1 MKMFRSLLLSLPLAA
16 FALMAP
22 QREAQACGACF
33 VPPDENTQVTGHRM
47 IFATSM
53 QQTTLYDQI
62 SWAGS
67 PESFSWVLPI
77 HGQVDVK
84 LSADALFAFLGAQSS
99 VQVSPPPLNCP
110 GPPPGCEY
118 PSSGGGDFD
127 GAGGAGGATSTN
139 TTTGVTVISQE
150 TVGPYE
156 TVQLKSDDPAA
167 LQTWL
172 ADHGYVVPDDV
183 KPVVDAY
190 QQEGFDFLAMK
201 LVPGQ
206 DVNSM
211 RPVRIT
217 TQGAGLTLPLR
228 MVAGGTGAVTPITLF
243 LMSEGRYQAKNF
255 PNLLLDESTLVF
267 HYADYTS
274 NYEPLIKTMFDA
286 SGGTGWLTQ
295 YANAFPKSSFL
306 STVLPV
312 LENNPGQTDWGDPA
326 NGVSEYDDA
335 VADLDTLFA
344 GMNEGS
350 TWMTRVHA
358 QLSRAALA
366 NDLEIEA
373 APAQDVVSNYLQAP
387 AADGPI
393 PACPDYSWCTD
404 PNAQDPPGAGSWSA
418 FGNGSNGNGFSKGK
432 GSCAIQRPGTSDA
445 PAALFTALGLAAA
458 AIGLRRRRNRK

>member
-1 MKMFRSLLLSLPLAA
+1 MKMSRSLLLSLPLAA
-16 FALMAP
+16 LALMAP
-22 QREAQACGACF
+22 PREAQACGACF

-84 LSADALFAFLGAQSS
+84 LSADALFAFLGAQSA
-99 VQVSPPPLNCP
+99 VQVFPPPLNCP
-110 GPPPGCEY
+110 GPPEGCEY
-118 PSSGGGDFD
+118 PSEGDYDSGGG
-127 GAGGAGGATSTN
+127 GSGGAGSTSTQ

-156 TVQLKSDDPAA
+156 TVQLKSDDPTA

-172 ADHGYVVPDDV
+172 ADHGYVVPADV
-183 KPVVDAY
+183 QPVVNAY
-190 QQEGFDFLAMK
+190 QEEGFDFLAMK

-206 DVNSM
+206 DVTSM

-217 TQGAGLTLPLR
+217 TQGAGLTMPLR
-228 MVAGGTGAVTPITLF
+228 MVAGGTGAITPITLF
-243 LMSEGRYQAKNF
+243 LVSEGRYQAKNF
-255 PNLLLDESTLVF
+255 PNLEVDPSTLVF
-267 HYADYTS
+267 HYADYSS
-274 NYEPLIKTMFDA
+274 NYEPLIKAMFEG
-286 SGGTGWLTQ
+286 SGGAGWLTQ
-295 YANAFPKSSFL
+295 FASQFPKSNFVDG
-306 STVLPV
+306 TVLPV
-312 LENNPGQTDWGDPA
+312 LQNNPGATDWGDPA

-344 GMNEGS
+344 GMNDS
-350 TWMTRVHA
+350 SIWLTRVHA
-358 QLSRAALA
+358 QLARAALA

-373 APAQDVVSNYLQAP
+373 APQVPVSNYLQAP

-393 PACPDYSWCTD
+393 PQCPDYSWCT
-404 PNAQDPPGAGSWSA
+404 NSNNDPPGAGSWNA
-418 FGNGSNGNGFSKGK
+418 FGQATDGGGFSKGK
-432 GSCAIQRPGTSDA
+432 GSCAVERPGSSDT
-445 PAALFTALGLAAA
+445 PAAVFTVLGLAAA
-458 AIGLRRRRNRK
+458 ATAMRRRRNRK